1 MKSVVSHVIVL
12 INFIKFDKIIL
23 LSLISQ
29 PLNHI
34 VEELDV
40 ILRIVDLQVDE
51 LPKQFE
57 FIFSQKE
64 TLRNVDQALF
74 DFLQDLFELIRI
86 HLILLERLALL
97 VEEVDPGTADCIVD
111 FLLQFDC
118 PLVIAVD

>member
-1 MKSVVSHVIVL
+1 MKSVVSHIIVL